1 MHIRDYQRSD
11 AEAIVQLFYETI
23 HTVNLGDYSPA
34 QVDAWAPA
42 VPDPE
47 TWHQRMISRRTLVG
61 IRGGEVI
68 GFADLE
74 DDGHIDMFFCRHDTV
89 RQGVGS
95 RLYLAI
101 EDAARGLGLGR
112 LFVEASITAR
122 PFFERQGFHVVNH
135 NAFEQNGVEITNFAM
150 EKLLAE
156 A

>member
-1 MHIRDYQRSD
+1 MQIRDYQRGD

-42 VPDPE
+42 VPDADA
-47 TWHQRMISRRTLVG
+47 WHQRMISRRTLVAE
-61 IRGGEVI
+61 RGGEVI

-74 DDGHIDMFFCRHDTV
+74 DDGHVDMFFCRHDTV
-89 RQGVGS
+89 RRGVGS
-95 RLYLAI
+95 RLYQAI
-101 EDAARGLGLGR
+101 EDAARGRGLDC
-112 LFVEASITAR
+112 LFLEASITAR
-122 PFFERQGFHVVNH
+122 PFFERQGFLVVAQ
-135 NAFEQNGVEITNFAM
+135 NAFERNGVEITNFAM

>member
-1 MHIRDYQRSD
+1 MQIRNYQRGD

-42 VPDPE
+42 VPDANA
-47 TWHQRMISRRTLVG
+47 WHQRMISRRTLVAERDG
-61 IRGGEVI
+61 AVI

-74 DDGHIDMFFCRHDTV
+74 NNGHIDMFFCRHDTV
-89 RQGVGS
+89 RRGVGS
-95 RLYLAI
+95 RLYQAI
-101 EDAARGLGLGR
+101 EEAARGLGLGR

-122 PFFERQGFHVVNH
+122 PFFERQGFLVVAH
-135 NAFEQNGVEITNFAM
+135 NAFERNGVEITNFAM
-150 EKLLAE
+150 EKTLAE